1 MTIGST
7 FPVRGDDKIK
17 SVPWNLLEAN
27 RQRALENHHA
37 PLERLYA
44 LGGLTIAE
52 IAEIVSP
59 AKGQRSDA
67 DARKIVVAHTG
78 KPEPKENGDEG

>member
-7 FPVRGDDKIK
+7 FPARRARRTAPVVR
-17 SVPWNLLEAN
+17 
-27 RQRALENHHA
+27 R
-37 PLERLYA
+37 
-44 LGGLTIAE
+44 LTIAE